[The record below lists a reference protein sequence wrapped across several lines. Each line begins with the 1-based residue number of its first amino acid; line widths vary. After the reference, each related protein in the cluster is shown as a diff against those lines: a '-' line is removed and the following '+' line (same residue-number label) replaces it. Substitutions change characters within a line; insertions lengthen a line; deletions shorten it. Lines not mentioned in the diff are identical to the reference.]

1 MKKTILTLLI
11 VLCPVFTFASG
22 YIHVT
27 STKSMNVSEKNDS
40 AAHVSD
46 TAEQMPSFPG
56 GNQALLNY
64 LYRNIR
70 YPEAAVSQGKQG
82 RVIVSFIVESDGSIT
97 EASIKQSVYPSLDK
111 EALRLI
117 NKMPK
122 WIPGKINDQNVRVCL
137 SLPVE
142 FRLNSGSRNNDS
154 NESIYRPVDQTH
166 PFSYGYGM

>member
-1 MKKTILTLLI
+1 MKKTILILLI
-11 VLCPVFTFASG
+11 MLCPVFAFASDYTSLG
-22 YIHVT
+22 
-27 STKSMNVSEKNDS
+27 STKPINSCEKNDS
-40 AAHVSD
+40 DKQVFD

-70 YPEAAVSQGKQG
+70 YPESAMSQGKQG

-97 EASIKQSVYPSLDK
+97 EASIKQSVYTSLDR

-117 NKMPK
+117 NKMPR
-122 WIPGKINDQNVRVCL
+122 WIPGKINGKNVRVSF

-142 FRLNSGSRNNDS
+142 FRLSSGSRNNDS

-166 PFSYGYGM
+166 PFSYGM